1 MYQNLIRMMSLLT
14 RRTSNDLHA
23 LLELP
28 GNMLIDY
35 YRQVEQELI
44 EEQKERKRQH
54 EKQEAKRAQEAQ
66 KQKSRARSNQF
77 HNRQRRR

>member
-1 MYQNLIRMMSLLT
+1 MT

-28 GNMLIDY
+28 GNILIDY

-44 EEQKERKRQH
+44 EENKEKKRQQ
-54 EKQEAKRAQEAQ
+54 EKRESQRQQEASRQ
-66 KQKSRARSNQF
+66 RARAKSHQLRNK
-77 HNRQRRR
+77 NTRR